1 MYYIKNYYYEKRRQK
16 KLNIGN
22 TQYCRIY
29 PLFAVTTKAC

>member
-1 MYYIKNYYYEKRRQK
+1 MQK
-16 KLNIGN
+16 KLNIVN